1 MDKYIAEHFEEIIE
15 GNNVTR
21 STSMLYLVNNRYY
34 EVEHEILST
43 SGGAYSTTWNAKR
56 WTEQF
61 PNLQAVQEMY
71 GLHYF
76 Y

>member
-21 STSMLYLVNNRYY
+21 STSTLYLVNNRYY
-34 EVEHEILST
+34 EVEHEVLST
-43 SGGAYSTTWNAKR
+43 SGGPYSTTWNAER
-56 WTEQF
+56 WTEQL

>member
-1 MDKYIAEHFEEIIE
+1 MYKYIAEHFEEIIE

-34 EVEHEILST
+34 EVEHEIFST
-43 SGGAYSTTWNAKR
+43 SGGAYSTTWNAQR

-61 PNLQAVQEMY
+61 PSLQAVQEMY